1 MNICKNDGTFPEPA
15 EKRLM
20 MNTISFQKCTGKNE
34 NFIENCKLLD
44 IDLDKR
50 VGNEIQR
57 DKFNQYNQLDKIEQA
72 LVVYVDNAVAGA
84 GTLRKYQY
92 SDISDAVELKRIFV
106 REEYQG
112 KGIGT
117 QLVLELIDW
126 ARQLG
131 YKNLILETGELLKES
146 CHVYKKVGFEVI
158 NNYGPYVSIPESIC
172 MMKKL

>member
-1 MNICKNDGTFPEPA
+1 MKYID
-15 EKRLM
+15 
-20 MNTISFQKCTGKNE
+20 ISRTSRKEVKDEYCIISEMHRKEWRFYW
-34 NFIENCKLLD
+34 KLQVTWYR
-44 IDLDKR
+44 LDKR

-57 DKFNQYNQLDKIEQA
+57 EKFNQYNQLDEIEQA

-84 GTLRKYQY
+84 GALRKYQY

-131 YKNLILETGELLKES
+131 YKNLILETGKLLKES